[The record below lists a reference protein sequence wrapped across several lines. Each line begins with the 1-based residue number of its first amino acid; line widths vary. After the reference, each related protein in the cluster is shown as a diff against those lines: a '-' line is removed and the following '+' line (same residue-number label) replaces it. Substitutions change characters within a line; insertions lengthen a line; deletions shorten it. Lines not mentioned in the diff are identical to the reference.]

1 MRFWSAL
8 SSRRFDRRGL
18 PRLSGTGRTPFAG
31 WKTRTPF
38 ALRGRGTEWC
48 SHSGQQKRT
57 RVSVL
62 LETGGQECPRS
73 DGRQRSGRCCC
84 FARGPSS
91 GIWRELRPVTSLVR
105 RTSLSKPGRIAG
117 MTRFPIIAVSGREFH
132 PVFPDCHSK
141 GGVVG
146 RAVSPRVARDII
158 GGRVKSGP
166 ELRNEAPRSLHAGEI
181 VAQGRLEKGR
191 EGTRPEKRHERAALQ
206 KRPADSHDERRHVPA
221 VRRNAA

>member
-1 MRFWSAL
+1 VPRETAGGQECSRPGKQTDRSVRAPGGRRAGVSAL
-8 SSRRFDRRGL
+8 RK
-18 PRLSGTGRTPFAG
+18 A
-31 WKTRTPF
+31 
-38 ALRGRGTEWC
+38 
-48 SHSGQQKRT
+48 
-57 RVSVL
+57 
-62 LETGGQECPRS
+62 GGQECPRS
-73 DGRQRSGRCCC
+73 DGRQRSGRCCS
-84 FARGPSS
+84 FARGASP
-91 GIWRELRPVTSLVR
+91 GLRRELRPVTSLVR

-158 GGRVKSGP
+158 CGRVKSGP